1 MPTTPGTVAA
11 TVQVR
16 LRGELSV
23 RLGPVVLGPR
33 QLGGVKP
40 RRLLL
45 ALLLARGAPVSKDR
59 LGELLWDGPRPVTAA
74 ATIEAYV
81 CVLRKRLDPQSG
93 PRASLI
99 ETRAGGYR
107 IERSRLDLDV
117 DRSERLASRALHPAT
132 APADAVAL
140 LREAL
145 AEATAPLVPDE
156 GSADWIAAA
165 RAAHEVRTRELLV
178 AAAEKVALVAPDD
191 ATRWAQL
198 ALDSDPLDESA
209 WYALLHTK
217 ERSGDHADGLRAYG
231 RCRTLFADE
240 LGCAPGPRLQELYGR
255 LLGGG
260 GHPTAGRP
268 HGGAGELEQL
278 IEAVVRLHHDLS
290 AGPSPTADEP
300 GRGVARGISSDH
312 ARRALT
318 ALVQRSARSR
328 PRLVRTE
335 SA

>member
-1 MPTTPGTVAA
+1 MPPTSGVGAGTAS
-11 TVQVR
+11 VR

-81 CVLRKRLDPQSG
+81 CVLRKRLEPQAG

-107 IERSRLDLDV
+107 IEPARLVLDV
-117 DRSERLASRALHPAT
+117 DRDERLASRALHPAT
-132 APADAVAL
+132 PPGDAVGL

-145 AEATAPLVPDE
+145 SEATAPLVPDE
-156 GSADWIAAA
+156 GSADWLVAA
-165 RAAHEVRTRELLV
+165 RAAHEARTRELLV

-191 ATRWAQL
+191 ATHWAQL
-198 ALDSDPLDESA
+198 ALDSDPFDESA
-209 WYALLHTK
+209 WHALLHTK
-217 ERSGDHADGLRAYG
+217 ELSGDHADGLRAYG

-240 LGCAPGPRLQELYGR
+240 LGCAPGPRLQELYAR

-260 GHPTAGRP
+260 GRATSGP

-290 AGPSPTADEP
+290 AGPASTADGP
-300 GRGVARGISSDH
+300 GRGAARGISSDQ

-328 PRLVRTE
+328 PQLVQTA